1 MIQWLSLCAPNAGG
15 TGLIPGWRTKIP
27 HSVWCNQKI
36 NKIQLILFLMT
47 QDARGKTALQREDHQ
62 WSVRMVWVG
71 VLALFL
77 FTSVTLSTLLN
88 LSSLQLP
95 P

>member
-1 MIQWLSLCAPNAGG
+1 
-15 TGLIPGWRTKIP
+15 
-27 HSVWCNQKI
+27 
-36 NKIQLILFLMT
+36 MT
-47 QDARGKTALQREDHQ
+47 QDARGKTALKREDHQ

>member
-1 MIQWLSLCAPNAGG
+1 
-15 TGLIPGWRTKIP
+15 
-27 HSVWCNQKI
+27 
-36 NKIQLILFLMT
+36 MT
-47 QDARGKTALQREDHQ
+47 QDAGGKTAPQRDDHQ
-62 WSVRMVWVG
+62 QSVRMVWAG